1 MSPLECSECFGDQ
14 LLRRTYTWNFTLMSL
29 PMLYMFPY
37 SLPQRGSVEPC
48 LQIHNLYSVPR
59 CPVQASLPRLNRR
72 TVSQPSYPLN
82 RLSSVPICDAM
93 EHPPSQ
99 AELELDYNLP
109 RVQLSDEMFVFQDGR
124 WVNENCRLQSQHF
137 SPASS
142 FHHKLHHKRLAKE
155 YILQEENK
163 SLRENKA
170 LREDNRVL
178 SKENKILQAFWE
190 ENKEENK
197 GELGR
202 AAGAASSVLIQKD
215 NAALQVPK
223 KDNAALQAPRKES
236 ATLQFLR
243 EENRALQLLLEQRE
257 AHWPHPEQ
265 KTRPHEES
273 KGLPSPQDGVHSAS
287 RQSGE
292 STIPPCEEPK
302 GPATLH
308 EASKAL
314 QSLREMVNN
323 LSIPLE
329 DVKAVPGL
337 QEEAQSLQVL
347 REMNQALQALREE
360 NQSLRAL
367 REENRIL
374 HEENRALELLREE
387 HWACQEENKVLW
399 ENNKLKLQQ
408 QLVIETVT
416 EITARMRMLLEELYG
431 HMPPKNKEPKKP
443 GRV

>member
-1 MSPLECSECFGDQ
+1 MSPLECSECCGDQ
-14 LLRRTYTWNFTLMSL
+14 LLQRTYTWNFTL
-29 PMLYMFPY
+29 
-37 SLPQRGSVEPC
+37 GSVEPF

-59 CPVQASLPRLNRR
+59 CPQASLPRLNRR
-72 TVSQPSYPLN
+72 TVSQHSYPLN
-82 RLSSVPICDAM
+82 RFSSVPICDAM

-124 WVNENCRLQSQHF
+124 WVNENCHLQSPHF

-163 SLRENKA
+163 SLREVNKS
-170 LREDNRVL
+170 LREENKSLREENKSLREENKIL

-190 ENKEENK
+190 ENEENK

-215 NAALQVPK
+215 NAALQVLK
-223 KDNAALQAPRKES
+223 KDNTALQTPKKES

-265 KTRPHEES
+265 KTHPHEDM
-273 KGLPSPQDGVHSAS
+273 KGLPTPQDDVHGAS
-287 RQSGE
+287 RYSGE
-292 STIPPCEEPK
+292 TTIPPCEEPK
-302 GPATLH
+302 GPATVH

-314 QSLREMVNN
+314 QSLRQLVNN
-323 LSIPLE
+323 LSLPLE

-387 HWACQEENKVLW
+387 HWTCQEESKVLC

-408 QLVIETVT
+408 QLVIDTVT
-416 EITARMRMLLEELYG
+416 EITARMRMLMEELYG
-431 HMPPKNKEPKKP
+431 HMPPKSKELKKP

>member
-1 MSPLECSECFGDQ
+1 MSPLECLECFGDK
-14 LLRRTYTWNFTLMSL
+14 LVRRSCTLNFTL
-29 PMLYMFPY
+29 
-37 SLPQRGSVEPC
+37 RGSVEPF
-48 LQIHNLYSVPR
+48 LQIHNLYTVPR
-59 CPVQASLPRLNRR
+59 CPQASLPRPNRR
-72 TVSQPSYPLN
+72 TVSQHSYPLN
-82 RLSSVPICDAM
+82 RFSPVPICDAM

-99 AELELDYNLP
+99 AELELDYNVP

-124 WVNENCRLQSQHF
+124 WVNENCRLQSPHF

-142 FHHKLHHKRLAKE
+142 LHHKLHHKRMAKE
-155 YILQEENK
+155 YILQEEIKTLREVNRSLREENK
-163 SLRENKA
+163 SLREENKS
-170 LREDNRVL
+170 LREENKIL
-178 SKENKILQAFWE
+178 NKENKILQAFWA
-190 ENKEENK
+190 ENKEDHK

-202 AAGAASSVLIQKD
+202 AAGAASSVLIHKD
-215 NAALQVPK
+215 NP
-223 KDNAALQAPRKES
+223 ALQALRKDSAPPQNPRKES

-265 KTRPHEES
+265 KTHPHEEAKALS
-273 KGLPSPQDGVHSAS
+273 TPQEDLHSAS

-302 GPATLH
+302 APTGLH

-314 QSLREMVNN
+314 QALRELVNN
-323 LSIPLE
+323 LSFPLE

-387 HWACQEENKVLW
+387 HWTCQEENKVLW

-408 QLVIETVT
+408 QLVIDTVT
-416 EITARMRMLLEELYG
+416 EITARMRMLVEELYG
-431 HMPPKNKEPKKP
+431 HMPPKNKELKKP

>member
-1 MSPLECSECFGDQ
+1 MKKSTVE
-14 LLRRTYTWNFTLMSL
+14 
-29 PMLYMFPY
+29 
-37 SLPQRGSVEPC
+37 RGSVEPF
-48 LQIHNLYSVPR
+48 LQIHNLYSVPK
-59 CPVQASLPRLNRR
+59 CPQAPLPRSTRR
-72 TVSQPSYPLN
+72 TASQHSYPVN
-82 RLSSVPICDAM
+82 RFSSMPICDAM

-124 WVNENCRLQSQHF
+124 WVSDNCRLQSPHF
-137 SPASS
+137 SPVSS

-163 SLRENKA
+163 SLREVNRALREENKA
-170 LREDNRVL
+170 LREENKALREENKVL

-190 ENKEENK
+190 ENREENK

-202 AAGAASSVLIQKD
+202 VAGVASSVLIQKD
-215 NAALQVPK
+215 NTALQGPK
-223 KDNAALQAPRKES
+223 KDSTALQTPRKES
-236 ATLQFLR
+236 ATLHLLQ
-243 EENRALQLLLEQRE
+243 EENRALQRLLEQRE

-265 KTRPHEES
+265 KTHPHEET
-273 KGLPSPQDGVHSAS
+273 KGLPTPQDDVHSAS

-302 GPATLH
+302 GPATLQ

-314 QSLREMVNN
+314 QSLRELVNN

-367 REENRIL
+367 REENRML
-374 HEENRALELLREE
+374 QEENRALELLREE
-387 HWACQEENKVLW
+387 HWTCQEENKVLW

-408 QLVIETVT
+408 QLVIDTVT
-416 EITARMRMLLEELYG
+416 EITARMRMLVEELYG
-431 HMPPKNKEPKKP
+431 HMPPKNKELKKP